1 MNMNLALLLLSV
13 VFASGCGAEEE
24 AAPVASDPAK
34 GVAAGGS
41 PTHVE
46 NRSAGPIALG
56 DFVSF
61 PDVGMKMRK
70 PEGFEVADTFTGFGH
85 RETQSSVIIMKTPES
100 FHKVTRDFTHVRML
114 HKGWKM
120 LSSTRK
126 LAGRNSEI
134 LVNFEQPVEGAIMH
148 KWVRAIG
155 SRSGTTL
162 VMATMPKSEVGRFGA
177 PLKEVIQTA
186 GSDGEAGSPEPTSQL
201 PFDITI
207 SKKLKRAP
215 ISIGPM
221 LMCTSDGALQASSPE
236 QPLFLATMTARKIG
250 KDDQKDYA
258 ETHLRTGTAQI
269 KSATIESTTAVS
281 IDGLD
286 GFESVAKAQDEKSG
300 IPLRIY
306 QAIVFE
312 EQRYFLIQGLVGEE
326 LAEQYL
332 PEFQAMARSLK
343 RK

>member
-1 MNMNLALLLLSV
+1 
-13 VFASGCGAEEE
+13 
-24 AAPVASDPAK
+24 
-34 GVAAGGS
+34 
-41 PTHVE
+41 
-46 NRSAGPIALG
+46 
-56 DFVSF
+56 
-61 PDVGMKMRK
+61 
-70 PEGFEVADTFTGFGH
+70 
-85 RETQSSVIIMKTPES
+85 
-100 FHKVTRDFTHVRML
+100 
-114 HKGWKM
+114 
-120 LSSTRK
+120 
-126 LAGRNSEI
+126 
-134 LVNFEQPVEGAIMH
+134 MH

-162 VMATMPKSEVGRFGA
+162 VMATMPKSEVWRFGL

-186 GSDGEAGSPEPTSQL
+186 EFDGEAASPEPTSKL

-207 SKKLKRAP
+207 SENLKRAP

-221 LMCTSDGALQASSPE
+221 LMCTSDGAIQASSPE
-236 QPLFLATMTARKIG
+236 QPLFVATMTPRQIG

-258 ETHLRTGTAQI
+258 ETHLQTRTAQV
-269 KSATIESTTAVS
+269 KGVTIESTTAVS

-300 IPLRIY
+300 IPLKIY
-306 QAIVFE
+306 QAIVFDK
-312 EQRYFLIQGLVGEE
+312 QRYFLIQGLVGEG